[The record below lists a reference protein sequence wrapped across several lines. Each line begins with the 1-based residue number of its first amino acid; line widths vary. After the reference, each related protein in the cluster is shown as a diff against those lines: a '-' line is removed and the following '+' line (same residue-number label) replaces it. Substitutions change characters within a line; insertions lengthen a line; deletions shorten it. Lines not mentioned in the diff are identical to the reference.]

1 MKKVKAMTS
10 VFLFV
15 TAISGMVWA
24 AGPSGTPTSKSTK
37 HGKIKHHSK
46 KSGNPKPSSKV
57 ETTVK

>member
-1 MKKVKAMTS
+1 MTS